1 MNETSIITK
10 IRNLLQKPVVRDI
23 CIVVFIGIFLYSFCR
38 TAEYV
43 YTNWFG
49 RTNHNR
55 AIHAVEQGEK
65 SNESSIELN
74 RRIQS
79 EIDRST
85 ILNHEAERRIEQIE
99 IYQREASE
107 RIDESK
113 ARLYEAK
120 RLLESN
126 QQIFR
131 DCEQG
136 NPAIKKNGGST
147 P

>member
-23 CIVVFIGIFLYSFCR
+23 CIVVFIGVFLYSFCR

-55 AIHAVEQGEK
+55 SIDAVEQGKK

-74 RRIQS
+74 KRIQS

-99 IYQREASE
+99 VYQREASE

-113 ARLYEAK
+113 ARLDEAK
-120 RLLESN
+120 QLLESN

-136 NPAIKKNGGST
+136 NPAIKENGGST

>member
-23 CIVVFIGIFLYSFCR
+23 CIVVFIGVFLYSFCR

-55 AIHAVEQGEK
+55 AIDAVEQGKK

-74 RRIQS
+74 RHIQS

-107 RIDESK
+107 RINESK
-113 ARLYEAK
+113 ARLDEAK

-136 NPAIKKNGGST
+136 NPAIKENGGST

>member
-10 IRNLLQKPVVRDI
+10 IRNLFQKPIVRDI
-23 CIVVFIGIFLYSFCR
+23 CTVVFIGVFLYSFCR

-55 AIHAVEQGEK
+55 AIDAVEQGKK

-85 ILNHEAERRIEQIE
+85 ILNHEAERRI
-99 IYQREASE
+99 
-107 RIDESK
+107 DESK
-113 ARLYEAK
+113 ARLDEAR

-136 NPAIKKNGGST
+136 NPAIKENGGST

>member
-10 IRNLLQKPVVRDI
+10 IRNLFQKPIVRDI

-55 AIHAVEQGEK
+55 AIDAVEQGKK

-74 RRIQS
+74 RLIQS

-99 IYQREASE
+99 VYQREASE

-113 ARLYEAK
+113 ARLDEAR

-136 NPAIKKNGGST
+136 NPAIKENGGST

>member
-55 AIHAVEQGEK
+55 AIDAVEQGKK

-79 EIDRST
+79 DIDRST

-99 IYQREASE
+99 VYQREASE

-113 ARLYEAK
+113 ARLDEAK

-136 NPAIKKNGGST
+136 NPAIKENGDST

>member
-10 IRNLLQKPVVRDI
+10 IRNLFQKSIVRDI
-23 CIVVFIGIFLYSFCR
+23 CIVVFIGVFLYSFCR

-55 AIHAVEQGEK
+55 AIDAVEQGKK

-74 RRIQS
+74 RHIQS

-85 ILNHEAERRIEQIE
+85 ILNHEAELRIEQIE
-99 IYQREASE
+99 VYQREASE

-113 ARLYEAK
+113 ARLDEAR

-136 NPAIKKNGGST
+136 NPAIKENGGST

>member
-55 AIHAVEQGEK
+55 AIDAVEQGEK

-131 DCEQG
+131 DCE
-136 NPAIKKNGGST
+136 
-147 P
+147 

>member
-55 AIHAVEQGEK
+55 AIDAVEQGKK

-74 RRIQS
+74 RLIQS

-113 ARLYEAK
+113 ARLDEAK

-136 NPAIKKNGGST
+136 NPAIKENGGST

>member
-55 AIHAVEQGEK
+55 AIDAVEQGKK

-74 RRIQS
+74 RIIQS

-113 ARLYEAK
+113 ARLDEAK

-136 NPAIKKNGGST
+136 NPAIKENGGST

>member
-10 IRNLLQKPVVRDI
+10 IRNLFQKPIVRDI
-23 CIVVFIGIFLYSFCR
+23 CIVVFISVFLYSFCR

-55 AIHAVEQGEK
+55 AIDAVEQGKK

-74 RRIQS
+74 RHIQS

-85 ILNHEAERRIEQIE
+85 ILNHEAGRRIEQIE
-99 IYQREASE
+99 VYQREASE

-113 ARLYEAK
+113 ARLDEAR

-136 NPAIKKNGGST
+136 NPAIKENGGST

>member
-23 CIVVFIGIFLYSFCR
+23 CIVVFIGVFLYSFCR

-55 AIHAVEQGEK
+55 AIDAVEQGKK

-74 RRIQS
+74 RHIQS

-99 IYQREASE
+99 VYQREASE

-113 ARLYEAK
+113 ARLDEAR

-131 DCEQG
+131 NCEQG
-136 NPAIKKNGGST
+136 NPAIKESGGST

>member
-10 IRNLLQKPVVRDI
+10 IRNLFQKPIVRDI
-23 CIVVFIGIFLYSFCR
+23 CIVVFIGVFLYSFCR

-55 AIHAVEQGEK
+55 AIDAVEHGKK

-74 RRIQS
+74 KRIQS

-99 IYQREASE
+99 VYQREASE

-113 ARLYEAK
+113 ARLDEAR

-136 NPAIKKNGGST
+136 NPAIKENGDST

>member
-55 AIHAVEQGEK
+55 AIDAVEQGKK

-74 RRIQS
+74 RLIQS

-113 ARLYEAK
+113 ARLDEAK

-136 NPAIKKNGGST
+136 NPAINENGGST

>member
-10 IRNLLQKPVVRDI
+10 IRNLFQKPIVRDI

-55 AIHAVEQGEK
+55 TIDAVEQGKK

-74 RRIQS
+74 KRIQS

-85 ILNHEAERRIEQIE
+85 IPVSYTHLTLPTIC
-99 IYQREASE
+99 SV
-107 RIDESK
+107 
-113 ARLYEAK
+113 
-120 RLLESN
+120 
-126 QQIFR
+126 
-131 DCEQG
+131 
-136 NPAIKKNGGST
+136 
-147 P
+147 

>member
-10 IRNLLQKPVVRDI
+10 IRNLFQKHIIRDI
-23 CIVVFIGIFLYSFCR
+23 CIVVFIGVFLYSFCR

-55 AIHAVEQGEK
+55 AIDAVEQGKK
-65 SNESSIELN
+65 SNESSIGLN

-99 IYQREASE
+99 VYQREASE

-113 ARLYEAK
+113 ARLDEARK
-120 RLLESN
+120 LLESN

-136 NPAIKKNGGST
+136 NPAIKENGGST

>member
-10 IRNLLQKPVVRDI
+10 IRNLFQKPIDI
-23 CIVVFIGIFLYSFCR
+23 CIVVFIGVFLYSFCR

-55 AIHAVEQGEK
+55 AIDAVEQGKK

-99 IYQREASE
+99 VYQREASE

-113 ARLYEAK
+113 ARLDEAK

-136 NPAIKKNGGST
+136 NSAIKENGGST

>member
-10 IRNLLQKPVVRDI
+10 IRNLFQKPIVRDI
-23 CIVVFIGIFLYSFCR
+23 CIVVFIAVFLYSFCR

-55 AIHAVEQGEK
+55 AIDAVEQGKK

-74 RRIQS
+74 RHIQS

-99 IYQREASE
+99 VYQREASE

-113 ARLYEAK
+113 ARLDEAR

-136 NPAIKKNGGST
+136 NPAIKENGDST

>member
-49 RTNHNR
+49 RTNYNR
-55 AIHAVEQGEK
+55 AIDAVEQGKK

-74 RRIQS
+74 RHVQS

-113 ARLYEAK
+113 ARLDEAK

-136 NPAIKKNGGST
+136 NPAIKENGDST

>member
-23 CIVVFIGIFLYSFCR
+23 CIVVFIGVFLYSCCR

-55 AIHAVEQGEK
+55 AIDAVEQGKK

-74 RRIQS
+74 RHIQS

-99 IYQREASE
+99 VYQREASE

-113 ARLYEAK
+113 ARLDEAR

-136 NPAIKKNGGST
+136 NPAIKENGGST

>member
-23 CIVVFIGIFLYSFCR
+23 CIVVFIGVFLYSFCR

-55 AIHAVEQGEK
+55 AIDAVEQGKK

-74 RRIQS
+74 RHIQS

-99 IYQREASE
+99 VYQREASE

-113 ARLYEAK
+113 ARLDEAR

-131 DCEQG
+131 NC
-136 NPAIKKNGGST
+136 
-147 P
+147 

>member
-55 AIHAVEQGEK
+55 AIDAVEQGKK

-74 RRIQS
+74 RHIQS

-99 IYQREASE
+99 VYQREASE

-113 ARLYEAK
+113 ARLDEAR

-136 NPAIKKNGGST
+136 NPAIKENGDST

>member
-10 IRNLLQKPVVRDI
+10 IRNLFQKPIVRDI
-23 CIVVFIGIFLYSFCR
+23 CIVVFIGVFLYSFCR

-55 AIHAVEQGEK
+55 AIDAVEQGKK

-85 ILNHEAERRIEQIE
+85 ILNHEAERRI
-99 IYQREASE
+99 
-107 RIDESK
+107 DESK
-113 ARLYEAK
+113 ARLDEAK

-136 NPAIKKNGGST
+136 NSAIKENGGST

>member
-55 AIHAVEQGEK
+55 AIDAVEQSKK

-79 EIDRST
+79 DIDRST

-99 IYQREASE
+99 VYQREASE

-113 ARLYEAK
+113 ARLDEAK

-136 NPAIKKNGGST
+136 NPAIKENGDST

>member
-55 AIHAVEQGEK
+55 AIDAVEQGKK

-74 RRIQS
+74 RHIQS

-113 ARLYEAK
+113 ARLDEAK

-136 NPAIKKNGGST
+136 NPTIKENGGST

>member
-55 AIHAVEQGEK
+55 AIDAVELGKK

-113 ARLYEAK
+113 ARLDEAK

-136 NPAIKKNGGST
+136 NPAIKENGGST

>member
-1 MNETSIITK
+1 M
-10 IRNLLQKPVVRDI
+10 QMVD
-23 CIVVFIGIFLYSFCR
+23 R
-38 TAEYV
+38 TEALKSV
-43 YTNWFG
+43 SYT
-49 RTNHNR
+49 H
-55 AIHAVEQGEK
+55 
-65 SNESSIELN
+65 LN

-99 IYQREASE
+99 VYQREASE

-113 ARLYEAK
+113 ARLDEAR

-136 NPAIKKNGGST
+136 NPAIKENGGST

>member
-10 IRNLLQKPVVRDI
+10 IRNLFQKPIVRDI
-23 CIVVFIGIFLYSFCR
+23 CIVVFIGVFLYSFCR

-55 AIHAVEQGEK
+55 AIDAVEQGKK

-74 RRIQS
+74 RHIQS

-99 IYQREASE
+99 VYQREASE

-113 ARLYEAK
+113 ARLDEAR

-136 NPAIKKNGGST
+136 NPAIKENGDST

>member
-10 IRNLLQKPVVRDI
+10 IRNLFQKPVVRDI
-23 CIVVFIGIFLYSFCR
+23 CIVVFIGVFLYSFCR

-55 AIHAVEQGEK
+55 AIDAVEQGKE

-85 ILNHEAERRIEQIE
+85 ILNHEAERRI
-99 IYQREASE
+99 
-107 RIDESK
+107 DESK
-113 ARLYEAK
+113 ARLDEAR

-136 NPAIKKNGGST
+136 NPAIKENGGST

>member
-10 IRNLLQKPVVRDI
+10 IRNLFQKPVVRDI
-23 CIVVFIGIFLYSFCR
+23 CIVVFIGVFLYSFCR

-55 AIHAVEQGEK
+55 AIDAVEQGKE
-65 SNESSIELN
+65 SNETSIELN

-85 ILNHEAERRIEQIE
+85 ILNHEAERRI
-99 IYQREASE
+99 
-107 RIDESK
+107 DESK
-113 ARLYEAK
+113 ARLDEAR

-136 NPAIKKNGGST
+136 NPAIKENGGST

>member
-10 IRNLLQKPVVRDI
+10 IRNLFQKPVICDI

-55 AIHAVEQGEK
+55 TIDAVEQGKK
-65 SNESSIELN
+65 SNKSSIELN

-99 IYQREASE
+99 VYQREASE

-113 ARLYEAK
+113 ARLDEAR

-136 NPAIKKNGGST
+136 NPAIKENGGST